1 MTVTGKIQ
9 KFKMREVSIAEL
21 GLDAAGTVQ
30 TA

>member
-1 MTVTGKIQ
+1 VQ

-21 GLDAAGTVQ
+21 GLEKLTHTR